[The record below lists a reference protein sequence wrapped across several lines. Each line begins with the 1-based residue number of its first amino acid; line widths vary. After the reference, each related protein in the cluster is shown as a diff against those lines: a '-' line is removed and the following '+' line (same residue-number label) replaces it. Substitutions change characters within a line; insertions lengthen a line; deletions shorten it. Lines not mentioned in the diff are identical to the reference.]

1 MFENQV
7 VVITGSANGIGK
19 EIALT
24 YGENQ
29 ARLVLIDRD
38 EEGLQSVATKLK
50 SMGIDFLTFGID
62 IKDVKSIESVI
73 KTVDEK
79 WGKIDILIN
88 NAGVSKFYSPYEI
101 TEDEWDDIV
110 NNNLKGAFFMAR
122 ECAKVMKRNG
132 VGRIVNIAST
142 RAFISE
148 PGGEAYGASKG
159 GIISLTHALA
169 ISLGEDGILVNSIS
183 PGWIHTGPNE
193 ELRTI
198 DHLQHPAQ
206 RVGKPADIAQACL
219 FLTSPENQFI
229 TGENITIDGGMTK
242 KMIYEE

>member
-19 EIALT
+19 EIAFT
-24 YGENQ
+24 YGKKK
-29 ARLVLIDRD
+29 AKLVLIDRHVD
-38 EEGLQSVATKLK
+38 ALQSVSEELKLL
-50 SMGIDFLTFGID
+50 GTEILTFGID
-62 IKDVKSIESVI
+62 IKEVKSIEKVVL
-73 KTVDEK
+73 KVKET
-79 WGKIDILIN
+79 WGRIDILIN

-101 TEDEWDDIV
+101 TEEQWDDV
-110 NNNLKGAFFMAR
+110 MNSNLKGAFFMAR

-132 VGRIVNIAST
+132 GGRIVNIAST
-142 RAFISE
+142 RAFMSE

-169 ISLGEDGILVNSIS
+169 ISLGQDGILVNCIS
-183 PGWIHTGPNE
+183 PGWIHTGPKE
-193 ELRTI
+193 ELREI

-206 RVGKPADIAQACL
+206 KVGEPADIAKACL
-219 FLTSPENQFI
+219 FLTSSENQFI
-229 TGENITIDGGMTK
+229 TGENIIIDGGMTK